1 MSHSTARSVSRF
13 ALLVYAAATL
23 AACNDTTG
31 PTSDGPSAA
40 STSPAGPTSQ
50 VSPTSPDGPK
60 LAAAVITSNW
70 GQVGDVRTP
79 YPSVRCWGTSAGGSR
94 RLSLLGATAY
104 PAQMM
109 TSGEQVSQQVFLY
122 KWTSTGW
129 TAFPP
134 KIATKSVGPVTMPTV
149 TFSSLTPG
157 YYKVVTRFTWSIY
170 TASGWSA
177 IGSKVVDYST
187 AKDYTGAFG
196 GQAGPGYCTLP

>member
-1 MSHSTARSVSRF
+1 MSHSAIRSVSGF
-13 ALLVYAAATL
+13 ALLVYVAASL

-31 PTSDGPSAA
+31 PAPEDPTAG
-40 STSPAGPTSQ
+40 STLPAGP
-50 VSPTSPDGPK
+50 SPASATSPDAPRV
-60 LAAAVITSNW
+60 AAAIITSTW
-70 GQVGDVRTP
+70 GQVGEVRTP
-79 YPSVRCWGTSAGGSR
+79 YPSARCWGTATGGTR

-134 KIATKSVGPVTMPTV
+134 KITTSRIGGALTMPTV
-149 TFSSLTPG
+149 TFSGLVPG

-177 IGSKVVDYST
+177 IGSKVVNYGT
-187 AKDYTGAFG
+187 ASDYTGAYG
-196 GQAGPGYCTLP
+196 GKAGPGYCILP

>member
-1 MSHSTARSVSRF
+1 MSHSTARPVSRF
-13 ALLVYAAATL
+13 ALLVYAAVTL

-31 PTSDGPSAA
+31 PTHGDPSSAFTPPA
-40 STSPAGPTSQ
+40 SPTSL

-60 LAAAVITSNW
+60 LAAAVITSTW

-79 YPSVRCWGTSAGGSR
+79 YPSARCWGTATGGSR
-94 RLSLLGATAY
+94 RLSLLGATVY

-122 KWTSTGW
+122 KWASTGW

-187 AKDYTGAFG
+187 AKDYTGAYG